1 MQLKVKVRAC
11 TQLSH
16 SLVLQG
22 VYVSRTR
29 LRSIKVLS
37 ALGTYFINSRV
48 GSMEMVFPKW
58 CISCSTH
65 RERALAVR
73 LDLAKLLD
81 RCSYMHDVQTVT
93 RRLCDKI
100 QQ

>member
-73 LDLAKLLD
+73 LIYIAEVTAPIISAHLFQESTDLQFNWK
-81 RCSYMHDVQTVT
+81 
-93 RRLCDKI
+93 
-100 QQ
+100 